1 MAAKRLGVSCGRMTD
16 EFGEWL
22 FREHL
27 NEPRRW
33 RESAEKLKR
42 GGDLL
47 FAACESFSQL
57 SGEEQAETE
66 GTRVAGVAT
75 LLYGLAMENI
85 VKAALLNEGIAK
97 TRADG
102 SIDWRTDG
110 ATQHNL
116 VAMCR
121 SSHILPLDAQQ
132 EKLMERMSAFV
143 QWAGKYPTPL
153 GFQDKGKKD
162 FKGLLLSDQPGAGK
176 RMTPVEF
183 GRDDRNAFERIYQ
196 ALSGKASGLP
206 RRKKGSGTT
215 GGGGHG

>member
-1 MAAKRLGVSCGRMTD
+1 
-16 EFGEWL
+16 
-22 FREHL
+22 
-27 NEPRRW
+27 
-33 RESAEKLKR
+33 
-42 GGDLL
+42 
-47 FAACESFSQL
+47 
-57 SGEEQAETE
+57 
-66 GTRVAGVAT
+66 
-75 LLYGLAMENI
+75 
-85 VKAALLNEGIAK
+85 
-97 TRADG
+97 
-102 SIDWRTDG
+102 
-110 ATQHNL
+110 
-116 VAMCR
+116 
-121 SSHILPLDAQQ
+121 
-132 EKLMERMSAFV
+132 MERMSAFV